1 MPQAAGTFD
10 VKLTPQP
17 TDDSG
22 IGRMTAEKHYHGDLD
37 GTAKGQMLTA
47 MTSVKESAGYVAEEK
62 VTGAL
67 RGRKGSFMLQHT
79 GVMTRGTPHLNVT
92 IVPDSGTGELAGIA
106 GSMTIQIEAGV
117 HRYVI
122 DYTLPDGK

>member
-10 VKLTPQP
+10 VKFTPQP
-17 TDDSG
+17 ADDTG
-22 IGRMTAEKHYHGDLD
+22 IGRMLVDKQYHGDLD
-37 GTAKGQMLTA
+37 ATAKAQMLTA

-67 RGRKGSFMLQHT
+67 RGLKGSFMLQHT
-79 GVMTRGTPHLNVT
+79 GVMTRGTPHLSVT

-106 GSMTIQIEAGV
+106 GSLSIQIEAGR
-117 HRYVI
+117 HSYLL
-122 DYTLPDGK
+122 DYTLPDAK